1 MYLLTEWRGCL
12 DKNLAQEQAQQG
24 LCIVTSKFS
33 FHGSVNHTKFRTGG
47 IVSNLVKAT
56 YKFWNQKLTRLNYA
70 RLEYWS
76 LRYNSL
82 QKIRTLILRE
92 ICRHL

>member
-1 MYLLTEWRGCL
+1 MVVSIMQSLEH
-12 DKNLAQEQAQQG
+12 Q
-24 LCIVTSKFS
+24 
-33 FHGSVNHTKFRTGG
+33 GG

-82 QKIRTLILRE
+82 
-92 ICRHL
+92 